1 MKQTNRKRDVE
12 LCVVLCDPDFAASQ
26 GEEEG
31 QAAVATAPA
40 TPACQKPDGNSFFF
54 LRVRSGGTI
63 AAHASDM
70 TLGWKG
76 PHRSDREGG
85 RGQ

>member
-1 MKQTNRKRDVE
+1 MSVCE
-12 LCVVLCDPDFAASQ
+12 MCDPDFAASQ
-26 GEEEG
+26 EEKEG
-31 QAAVATAPA
+31 QAAVAVASAPTTA
-40 TPACQKPDGNSFFF
+40 ACQKPDGHLFYF
-54 LRVRSGGTI
+54 LGGRSGGTI

-70 TLGWKG
+70 TLGWKD